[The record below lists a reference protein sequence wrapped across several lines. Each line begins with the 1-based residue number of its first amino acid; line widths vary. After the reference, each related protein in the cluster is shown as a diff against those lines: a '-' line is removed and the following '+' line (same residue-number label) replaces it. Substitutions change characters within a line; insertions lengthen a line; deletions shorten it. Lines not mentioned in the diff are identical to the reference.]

1 MQMQNSGFRIRFS
14 FYASRPQLA
23 SGAVERHIEATI
35 SVKLNR
41 KSGCPS
47 RAPNFS
53 YITNDFGPVARLLA
67 MHLRTSGG
75 VLTNKHEYTY
85 NALKMI
91 PWPRNPVC
99 GFL

>member
-1 MQMQNSGFRIRFS
+1 
-14 FYASRPQLA
+14 
-23 SGAVERHIEATI
+23 
-35 SVKLNR
+35 VKLNR
-41 KSGCPS
+41 ITVSPS

-85 NALKMI
+85 NGSQDDTLA
-91 PWPRNPVC
+91 PEPRLRLP
-99 GFL
+99 LTA